1 MAKFLFCLVAVV
13 SLLQCADALPD
24 YDYDQAALTTP
35 TTDAIFNAT
44 PIYPLKFQS
53 FYPQLSVILEQATRG
68 PCFLSLQAYEGNM
81 SARTEKHGGVGNYC
95 YHQNDCIISTLY
107 ESNKANMAAA
117 SVLLG
122 LTPTIL
128 GTVGPA
134 IAEVALLSSRRPL
147 LSLLLSMGSPTA
159 FPARFLAFED
169 PIKLLSPGR
178 PSILNHSHLPVRF
191 AMVASFLQYVFAI
204 VAILNLI
211 TTSLELGLKTVLSW
225 RCSVSWLPVIWAIT
239 PIACHAPAVLSF
251 VVYQRK
257 VKSHPQNNEK
267 DIDETTLSSRKT
279 LNSTDTRSRQR
290 RSLSDRLRY
299 AFSSEFTLSAKTDG
313 VPIKKASKDVPP
325 GAWSIIFQ
333 SMASLFGILQIIFGT
348 AVFSSLLYI
357 GVEDAT
363 RLLLK
368 YTGSALCCRLIMY
381 LELEGMIKVVQD
393 EEEKDKAKRPEERE
407 VLIVHT
413 KEYMG

>member
-1 MAKFLFCLVAVV
+1 M
-13 SLLQCADALPD
+13 
-24 YDYDQAALTTP
+24 
-35 TTDAIFNAT
+35 
-44 PIYPLKFQS
+44 
-53 FYPQLSVILEQATRG
+53 
-68 PCFLSLQAYEGNM
+68 
-81 SARTEKHGGVGNYC
+81 
-95 YHQNDCIISTLY
+95 STLY

-128 GTVGPA
+128 ATVGPA
-134 IAEVALLSSRRPL
+134 IAEVALLSSRRPI
-147 LSLLLSMGSPTA
+147 LSLLLCLGSPAA

-169 PIKLLSPGR
+169 PIKLLSPER
-178 PSILNHSHLPVRF
+178 PSILNHSHFPVRF
-191 AMVASFLQYVFAI
+191 AIVTSFLQYVFAI
-204 VAILNLI
+204 AAILNLI

-239 PIACHAPAVLSF
+239 PIACHAPAILSF

-257 VKSHPQNNEK
+257 VKSHAQDN
-267 DIDETTLSSRKT
+267 SSRKT
-279 LNSTDTRSRQR
+279 LSFTNTLSRQR
-290 RSLSDRLRY
+290 SSLSDSLRY
-299 AFSSEFTLSAKTDG
+299 AFWSEFTISAKTDS

-363 RLLLK
+363 RLLLR
-368 YTGSALCCRLIMY
+368 YAGSALCCRLIMY

-407 VLIVHT
+407 VLVVHT
-413 KEYMG
+413 KEYIG

>member
-1 MAKFLFCLVAVV
+1 M
-13 SLLQCADALPD
+13 
-24 YDYDQAALTTP
+24 
-35 TTDAIFNAT
+35 
-44 PIYPLKFQS
+44 
-53 FYPQLSVILEQATRG
+53 
-68 PCFLSLQAYEGNM
+68 
-81 SARTEKHGGVGNYC
+81 
-95 YHQNDCIISTLY
+95 STLY

-128 GTVGPA
+128 ATVGPA
-134 IAEVALLSSRRPL
+134 IAEVALLSSRRPI
-147 LSLLLSMGSPTA
+147 LSLLLCLGSPAA

-169 PIKLLSPGR
+169 PIKLLSPER
-178 PSILNHSHLPVRF
+178 PSILHHSHFPVRF
-191 AMVASFLQYVFAI
+191 AIVTSFLQYVFAI
-204 VAILNLI
+204 AAILNLI

-225 RCSVSWLPVIWAIT
+225 RCSISWLPVIWAIT
-239 PIACHAPAVLSF
+239 PIACHAPAILSF

-257 VKSHPQNNEK
+257 VKSHAQDNEK
-267 DIDETTLSSRKT
+267 DIDGSTLSSRKT
-279 LNSTDTRSRQR
+279 LSFTNTLSRQR
-290 RSLSDRLRY
+290 SSLSDSLRY
-299 AFSSEFTLSAKTDG
+299 AFWSEFTISAKTDS

-363 RLLLK
+363 RLLLR
-368 YTGSALCCRLIMY
+368 YAGSALCCRLIMY

-407 VLIVHT
+407 VLVVHT
-413 KEYMG
+413 KEYIG